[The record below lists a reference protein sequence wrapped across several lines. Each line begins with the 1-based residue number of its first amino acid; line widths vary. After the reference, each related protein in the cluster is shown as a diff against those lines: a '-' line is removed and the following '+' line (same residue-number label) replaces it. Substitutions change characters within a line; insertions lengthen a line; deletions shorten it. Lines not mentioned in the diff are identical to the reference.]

1 MGDNKP
7 FGRFSVLQWN
17 CVLCCIVSFYQEKM
31 EDTIAAISTPS
42 GTGAIAMIRLS
53 GPQAW
58 NLAGRVIRSGILQQ
72 KAPALVPNEVHY
84 GWIAD
89 GDRKIDEVMVSAFKS
104 PHSYSGEDMIEICCH
119 GSVYIQQEILSLL
132 IRHGARMAHP
142 GEFTQRAFLN
152 GKLDLSQAEAV
163 SDLIAASGKA
173 AHRLALDQMRGGF
186 SEELGR
192 IRLELL
198 NFVTL
203 VELELDFSEEDVEFA
218 DRSRL
223 RTATQSILDH
233 LERLI
238 RSFELGNAIKAG
250 VPVAIVGE
258 TNVGKSTLLNA
269 LLKEEK
275 AIVSDIAG
283 TTRDVIEDCIHL
295 GGIEFRFIDTAG
307 IRETH
312 DTIENIG
319 IGRAYRQIEKAR
331 IILLM
336 TDATAPEETS
346 LKWVKEISSH
356 IREDQHLIILV
367 NKADLNQES
376 VVERIVNL
384 SQSSIVNRQSSIL
397 PMSAKTGT
405 GLKELE
411 ALLLGL
417 VNIQALDESNV
428 VVTNARHYEALLK
441 SQSALFRCL
450 NGLDTGISGDF
461 LSQDIREA
469 LHYLGEITGAISTD
483 EVLGNIFRNFCIGK

>member
-1 MGDNKP
+1 
-7 FGRFSVLQWN
+7 
-17 CVLCCIVSFYQEKM
+17 M

-42 GTGAIAMIRLS
+42 GTGAIAIIRLTGS
-53 GPQAW
+53 RSW
-58 NLAGRVIRSGILQQ
+58 NLAGSVLLSGNSGQ
-72 KAPALVPNEVHY
+72 KAPALASHNVHY
-84 GWIAD
+84 GWIVD
-89 GDRKIDEVMVSAFKS
+89 GERKIDEVMVSAFKA
-104 PHSYSGEDMIEICCH
+104 PRSYTGEDMIEIYCH
-119 GSVYIQQEILSLL
+119 GSVYIQNEILNLL
-132 IRHGARMAHP
+132 IRRGARMADP

-163 SDLIAASGKA
+163 SDLISSSGKA
-173 AHRLALDQMRGGF
+173 SHRLALDQMRGGF
-186 SEELGR
+186 SDELAR

-223 RTATQSILDH
+223 RVVTENILDH

-238 RSFELGNAIKAG
+238 SSFELGNAIKSG

-258 TNVGKSTLLNA
+258 TNVGKSTLLNS

-307 IRETH
+307 MRETR
-312 DTIENIG
+312 DTIETIG
-319 IGRAYRQIEKAR
+319 IERAYGQIEKAR

-346 LKWVKEISSH
+346 LKWVQEISSH
-356 IREDQHLIILV
+356 IRDDQHLVILV
-367 NKADLNQES
+367 NKADLGQQI
-376 VVERIVNL
+376 VHERIVRL
-384 SQSSIVNRQSSIL
+384 QQSFLVTGHRSLVTQKTSVL
-397 PMSAKTGT
+397 PISAKTAD

-411 ALLLGL
+411 ALLLDL
-417 VNIQALDESNV
+417 VNIKALDGNDV
-428 VVTNARHYEALLK
+428 VVTNARHYEALVK
-441 SQSALFRCL
+441 SQSALYRCL
-450 NGLDTGISGDF
+450 NGLSSGISGDF